1 MKKCVFAGTFDPFTV
16 GHADIVESCLK
27 LFDEVVIAVA
37 VNTAKTP
44 FFTESERVNLIEKL
58 YSDTPAV
65 RVVVFEGAVVDL
77 LQREQTPFY
86 VRGIRNTIDLE
97 YENQNYFAS
106 KKLMPEL
113 ITLYLPARQENLHV
127 SSTLVKN
134 SVRFQK
140 EFLDYIPAQIRKDVV
155 ALLEQKKG

>member
-1 MKKCVFAGTFDPFTV
+1 MKKCVFAGTFDPFTI

-37 VNTAKTP
+37 KNTAKTP
-44 FFTESERVNLIEKL
+44 LFSEEERVHLLQKL
-58 YSDTPAV
+58 YKNTPAV

-77 LQREQTPFY
+77 LQKEQTPFY

-106 KKLMPEL
+106 KRLMPEL
-113 ITLYLPARQENLHV
+113 ITLYVPAKQENLHV

-134 SVRFQK
+134 SVLFEK
-140 EFLDYIPAQIRKDVV
+140 EFLEYIPAEIRQDVV
-155 ALLEQKKG
+155 ELLEKKHV

>member
-44 FFTESERVNLIEKL
+44 FFTESERVNLIKKM